1 MKTNHFSITLIVI
14 FTITIVITL
23 KVSKP
28 NTINTPILHIEQI
41 ETPKIKQ
48 TYCIERKI
56 GNKIIKDTVIYTE
69 DGRNYKL
76 MK

>member
-1 MKTNHFSITLIVI
+1 MKTKHFLIVLIAI
-14 FTITIVITL
+14 FTIIITL

-56 GNKIIKDTVIYTE
+56 GNRIIKDTVIYTE

>member
-1 MKTNHFSITLIVI
+1 MKTKHFLIALIAI
-14 FTITIVITL
+14 FTIVITL

-48 TYCIERKI
+48 TYCIERKV
-56 GNKIIKDTVIYTE
+56 GNRIIKDTVIYTE

>member
-1 MKTNHFSITLIVI
+1 MKTKHFLIALIAI
-14 FTITIVITL
+14 FTIVITL

-28 NTINTPILHIEQI
+28 NTINTSILHIEQI

-56 GNKIIKDTVIYTE
+56 GNRIIKDTIVYTE

>member
-1 MKTNHFSITLIVI
+1 MKTKHFLIALIAI
-14 FTITIVITL
+14 FTIVITL

-28 NTINTPILHIEQI
+28 NTINTSILHIEQI

-56 GNKIIKDTVIYTE
+56 GNRIIKDTVIYTE

>member
-1 MKTNHFSITLIVI
+1 MKTNHFLIALIAI
-14 FTITIVITL
+14 FTIVITL

-28 NTINTPILHIEQI
+28 NTINTSILHIEQI

-56 GNKIIKDTVIYTE
+56 GNRIIKDTIVYTE

>member
-1 MKTNHFSITLIVI
+1 MKTKHFLIALIAI
-14 FTITIVITL
+14 FTIVITL

-56 GNKIIKDTVIYTE
+56 GNRIIKDTVIYTE

>member
-1 MKTNHFSITLIVI
+1 MKTKHFLIALIAI
-14 FTITIVITL
+14 FTIVITL

-28 NTINTPILHIEQI
+28 NTINTPILYIEQI

-56 GNKIIKDTVIYTE
+56 GNRIIKDTVIYTE
-69 DGRNYKL
+69 DGRSYKL

>member
-1 MKTNHFSITLIVI
+1 MKTNHFLIALIAI
-14 FTITIVITL
+14 FTIVITL

-28 NTINTPILHIEQI
+28 NTINTSILHIEQI

-56 GNKIIKDTVIYTE
+56 DNRIIKDTVIYTE

>member
-1 MKTNHFSITLIVI
+1 MKTNHFLIALIAI
-14 FTITIVITL
+14 FTIVITL

-28 NTINTPILHIEQI
+28 NTINTSILHIEQI

-56 GNKIIKDTVIYTE
+56 GNRIIKDTVIYTE